1 MADHHLVQRWG
12 QRQWLLLLQLEGGT
26 FSSCCS
32 LLSLSMSDFTV
43 TSGVVANTGL
53 KNNANNHTD
62 KLAKYSGN
70 LLAQLFTHHSLFEKH

>member
-1 MADHHLVQRWG
+1 
-12 QRQWLLLLQLEGGT
+12 
-26 FSSCCS
+26 
-32 LLSLSMSDFTV
+32 MSDFTV